1 LAWPDGGAR
10 HRQYDSIGPVSFDSW
25 CNGNARR
32 EVAVETQVNA
42 SANSLPS
49 PWQRLP
55 TLLVYP
61 AQSRLLGL
69 ILVFSLARLISYGL
83 GSGITVQWLPTPA
96 VSGGVTAVGGALLG
110 LLLEA
115 VLLLFVLKIA
125 VETLLDTA
133 RDRHERSNPGQAWAS
148 DKHAIGQ
155 FVLYLLFLGSTY
167 LLALGLGRDFAW
179 LALLLDLLILPAAVM
194 VHALSEDL
202 RHALNPLAWREL
214 IERLGA
220 GYFGVV
226 ALLGLLAALV
236 TGLQLALLALLPGVL
251 AAVCSRFVALYA
263 LLLAYHVLGALLHQH
278 HEALA
283 IDIGPPIVRP
293 VLANLMED
301 QAMQQADTL
310 AARGEPV
317 AAIEVLRSLMHR
329 HGASAPIHDRYR
341 QWLRDLRDFDG
352 LNQHGREYVPALLA
366 LGQAK
371 RALALY
377 LESRALDPGFQ
388 LDVPED
394 ITRLFA
400 HAVATGQSQLAV
412 ELMAGFESRFPRNA
426 DVPTNM
432 LACARLMAER
442 LGRAEEARH
451 LLEGLAERFPEH
463 PLAPDIQR
471 ALAEVNVILAMNA
484 RR

>member
-1 LAWPDGGAR
+1 MITAR
-10 HRQYDSIGPVSFDSW
+10 H
-25 CNGNARR
+25 
-32 EVAVETQVNA
+32 AVVVEMQVDA

-55 TLLVYP
+55 ALLLYP

-69 ILVFSLARLISYGL
+69 ILVFSLARLLSYGL
-83 GSGITVQWLPTPA
+83 GSGISIQWLPTLV
-96 VSGGVTAVGGALLG
+96 VSGGVAAIAGAVLG
-110 LLLEA
+110 FLLEM

-133 RDRHERSNPGQAWAS
+133 RDRHERSKPGQAWAS

-155 FVLYLLFLGSTY
+155 VLLYLLFLGSTY
-167 LLALGLGRDFAW
+167 LLALGLGRDLAW
-179 LALLLDLLILPAAVM
+179 LALLLDLLILPAVVM
-194 VHALSEDL
+194 VQALSEDL
-202 RHALNPLAWREL
+202 WHALNPLAWLEL

-226 ALLGLLAALV
+226 ALLGLLTALV
-236 TGLQLALLALLPGVL
+236 TGLQVALMALLPGVL
-251 AAVCSRFVALYA
+251 AALCLRFVALYA
-263 LLLAYHVLGALLHQH
+263 LLLAYHMLGALLYQH

-283 IDIGPPIVRP
+283 IDIGPPIARP

-310 AARGEPV
+310 VARDEPV
-317 AAIEVLRSLMHR
+317 AAVEVLRSLMHR

-341 QWLRDLRDFDG
+341 QLLRDLQDFDG

-377 LESRALDPGFQ
+377 LESRALDPNFQ

-412 ELMAGFESRFPRNA
+412 ELMAGFDVRFPRNA
-426 DVPTNM
+426 DVPANLLT
-432 LACARLMAER
+432 CARLMAER
-442 LGRAEEARH
+442 LGRADEARH
-451 LLEGLAERFPEH
+451 LLEGLADRFPEH
-463 PLAPDIQR
+463 PLLPDIQR
-471 ALAEVNVILAMNA
+471 ALAEIEVIRAMSDK
-484 RR
+484 R